1 MEGERLMLIRFLGPF
16 ESLAEREAEVRLESP
31 MRVDE
36 LIGLLSRRY
45 PAMARYAGIRTDAD
59 LSAHLVFV
67 KEGKLLRVSDLVED
81 RDCLQILL
89 PATGG

>member
-1 MEGERLMLIRFLGPF
+1 MRVRFFGPF
-16 ESLAEREAEVRLESP
+16 ESMAERESEFSLDSP
-31 MRVDE
+31 LTVGE

-45 PAMARYAGIRTDAD
+45 PGMARYAGIRTDAD

-67 KEGKLLRVSDLVED
+67 RDGRLLRMSDVVAD